1 MKATSGIWTKK
12 TRAARRAILSCVV
25 AGLAG
30 ATMIA
35 PVTAAVP
42 PEQVEAFGQTTE
54 AERVRILIGLA
65 KNGGGDDAEY
75 LLKRFPLQG
84 THAANRTL
92 YIEGLIL
99 KSRGELTE
107 ATAKFRH
114 ALADDPK
121 LTLVRSDLAQTL
133 YELEEDESAMHHLKL
148 LQADAPDAAAVA
160 NIKAFIDRV
169 DARNPFSFNTY
180 ISLAPTNNI
189 NSASKHASIILPNGF
204 SKPNDIPQKSGMG
217 VAVGTNAS
225 YSKRLGDDWFLIG
238 SGGIDGRVY
247 DKSEFNGLTLS
258 QAIEARHLT
267 DGGYVGLAAVA
278 SQSVDTKAEE
288 FDYLSYGPRVS
299 FRHSIDG
306 RSTFA
311 GSILYE
317 FRDYPDASYRDGT
330 AIKVDANWTYA
341 LDSTASFTL
350 SPGYTRVR
358 SNELTF
364 ASHNSDYDTASFGV
378 NGYKELS
385 FGITLDGGIE
395 YQDTQ
400 FVHPFSF
407 IYEKRHD
414 NRIIATMNVTKRDL
428 NFFGFA
434 PSFSYTYTHNRSNF
448 DFFDFDIHEVDL
460 RLTKEF

>member
-1 MKATSGIWTKK
+1 MNATPGIRTKM
-12 TRAARRAILSCVV
+12 TRAARRAVLSCVV
-25 AGLAG
+25 AGIAG

-35 PVTAAVP
+35 PAAAAVP

-65 KNGGGDDAEY
+65 KNGHTDDAEY

-160 NIKAFIDRV
+160 NIKAFIDQI
-169 DARNPFSFNTY
+169 DARNPFSFNAY
-180 ISLAPTNNI
+180 VSLAPTSNI
-189 NSASKHASIILPNGF
+189 NSGSKRKTITGSG
-204 SKPNDIPQKSGMG
+204 DIQDKQKSGYG
-217 VAVGTNAS
+217 AAVGANAS

-238 SGGIDGRVY
+238 SGGIDGRIY
-247 DKSEFNGLTLS
+247 DKSEFNALTLS

-278 SQSVDTKAEE
+278 SQSVDTKTEE

-330 AIKVDANWTYA
+330 AIRVDANWTYA

-350 SPGYTRVR
+350 SSGYTRVR
-358 SNELTF
+358 GNEF
-364 ASHNSDYDTASFGV
+364 NGASYNYDYDTMSFGL
-378 NGYKELS
+378 NAYKELS
-385 FGITLDGGIE
+385 YGITLDGGVE
-395 YQDTQ
+395 YQDTE
-400 FVHPFSF
+400 FTHPFLNF
-407 IYEKRHD
+407 FVERDDK
-414 NRIIATMNVTKRDL
+414 RIIANLNVTKRDL

-434 PSFSYTYTHNRSNF
+434 PSLSYTYTNNRSNY